1 MNLLTALPV
10 MLLLAEPEAA
20 PPWEQVAKDDG
31 ITVFSRERKESG
43 LREMRATGTFDAP
56 PEDVWKVLRDYESY
70 TRVMPYVQVSKIV
83 GHEDGD
89 KVTYVYSVLALPL
102 IDKRDYTLKLT
113 DDSEWKDGK
122 GFLKSSWT
130 AANDKGPA
138 VTKDIVRLSVNNGYW
153 LLQPVDSGKK
163 TYATYYI
170 YTDPGGAVPKWMVN
184 TANSGAVPDVFKAIR
199 KALKE
204 KKQ

>member
-1 MNLLTALPV
+1 MNLLTALPLL
-10 MLLLAEPEAA
+10 LLLADPEAG
-20 PPWEQVAKDDG
+20 PPWEQAAKDDG
-31 ITVFSRERKESG
+31 ITVYARERKESG
-43 LREMRATGTFDAP
+43 LREMKATGTFDAP
-56 PEDVWKVLRDYESY
+56 PEAVWKVLRDYEAY
-70 TRVMPYVQVSKIV
+70 TKVMPYVEVSKIV

-89 KVTYVYSVLALPL
+89 KITYVYSVLALPL

-113 DDSEWKDGK
+113 DESDWKDGK
-122 GFLKSSWT
+122 GYLKSSWT
-130 AANDKGPA
+130 VANDKGPPGR
-138 VTKDIVRLSVNNGYW
+138 KDIVRLSVNNGYW
-153 LLQPVDSGKK
+153 QLQPVDGGKK

-199 KALKE
+199 KAVKD